1 MLHVHALLQCR
12 HVTELIKP
20 QRCKDETPEGKEG
33 NGTNL
38 AVHTTFCKIDFKY
51 LSSLVESVRRDEA
64 RRCAWYL
71 LRTTV
76 GGRRGFFQRQ
86 GAYRSACT
94 ACTAENSCRRMPA
107 AEASIP
113 TVLVS
118 VFFGSPFCLYTLF
131 QCTEPIRL
139 LRVHRIR
146 TMCNEGSQFNNCN
159 PSP

>member
-1 MLHVHALLQCR
+1 MARTWLFIRRSVK
-12 HVTELIKP
+12 LILN
-20 QRCKDETPEGKEG
+20 TG
-33 NGTNL
+33 
-38 AVHTTFCKIDFKY
+38 H

-86 GAYRSACT
+86 GAYRSAST

-113 TVLVS
+113 TVLMS
-118 VFFGSPFCLYTLF
+118 VVFWSPSAFTTLF
-131 QCTEPIRL
+131 S
-139 LRVHRIR
+139 VH
-146 TMCNEGSQFNNCN
+146 
-159 PSP
+159 